1 MHDPLL
7 QVSDYW
13 DAIAYGDL
21 DTDPQ
26 LILDRLYV
34 NPWTSRWT
42 EVYAGQSPNSGH
54 WLVI

>member
-26 LILDRLYV
+26 LILDRLYI
-34 NPWTSRWT
+34 N
-42 EVYAGQSPNSGH
+42 QSPNSGH
-54 WLVI
+54 WPAI